1 MVNKDL
7 YEAMRLEQ
15 AIKKGVDVLVL
26 NLQREARVRFGVELK
41 KKDVLEI
48 INKLVEERVSG

>member
-1 MVNKDL
+1 MVDKDL

-15 AIKKGVDVLVL
+15 AIRKGVDVLVL

-48 INKLVEERVSG
+48 INKLAEERVSG